1 MKTLEQSHTCPT
13 CGKRALKRN
22 ETTYRIAMI
31 FFGTFWMVSM
41 LLERNETIGTAILG
55 ASSLWIVW
63 PRNIL
68 VIFFVISL
76 LTFGYH
82 ELFDPVRTY
91 TCKKCGEN
99 VTRPRKPLTWLQKGF
114 FIFLAVSLGVFA
126 ILLIVL
132 TRV

>member
-1 MKTLEQSHTCPT
+1 MKTLEQPHTCPA

-22 ETTYRIAMI
+22 EKTYRIATTV
-31 FFGTFWMVSM
+31 FGIFWM
-41 LLERNETIGTAILG
+41 LALFIEHNESVGKPLFE
-55 ASSLWIVW
+55 SHSRWIVW
-63 PRNIL
+63 PITTLTIL
-68 VIFFVISL
+68 FVVSL

-82 ELFDPVRTY
+82 ELFDPIHTY

-99 VTRPRKPLTWLQKGF
+99 VTRSRKPLTWLQKGF